1 MSLHHLSHVPA
12 WSGWSR
18 RLAASCV
25 ACALALAMPL
35 SGCAQQNQQ
44 NATESA
50 STETVETE
58 QAEPTTT
65 GKNTSADDAA
75 ATADD
80 AKDATSDKEAK
91 DAKDAASDK
100 DANDQAVAP
109 NKALSEAWTK
119 DLTKIAE
126 DSGMKVCVS
135 AIDLTTGAEATYQ
148 SDEQMVSA
156 SMIKLAI
163 AETFLKQVSEG
174 KHALDDT
181 YELKQSDIVG
191 GTGSLGSRGAGASVT
206 KRELLHK
213 MISESDNVATNVL
226 IDLCGMDAV
235 NDEAKALG
243 LKSTVLARHM
253 MDTKAA
259 EEGHENYTSADDVAT
274 LLKMVYDKTFVNA
287 EMSALMQEALEAQ
300 VDNDCISKGLP
311 EGTVFAHKTGSLGT
325 VRHDGGIVEGDKPYV
340 IVTLCG
346 GDGFSEQKAMETMRQ
361 IGEASFKDMQA
372 S

>member
-1 MSLHHLSHVPA
+1 MSLRHSSRSSM
-12 WSGWSR
+12 WSNLSR
-18 RLAASCV
+18 RLAVSCL
-25 ACALALAMPL
+25 ACALALATFL
-35 SGCAQQNQQ
+35 FGCAQQGQQ
-44 NATESA
+44 GATEPA
-50 STETVETE
+50 PAKTDATE
-58 QAEPTTT
+58 QEEPTTT
-65 GKNTSADDAA
+65 SADTSAED
-75 ATADD
+75 ATATAGDAKQE
-80 AKDATSDKEAK
+80 AKDAASAKDAQADAK
-91 DAKDAASDK
+91 DAKDQAA
-100 DANDQAVAP
+100 AP
-109 NKALSEAWTK
+109 NEALGKAWTK
-119 DLTKIAE
+119 DLTKIAK

-135 AIDLTTGAEATYQ
+135 AIDLTSGATATYQ
-148 SDEQMVSA
+148 SGEKMVSA

-191 GTGSLGSRGAGASVT
+191 GTGSLGSQGAGASVT
-206 KRELLHK
+206 KRELVHK

-235 NDEAKALG
+235 NSEAKALG

-253 MDTKAA
+253 MDTQASQ
-259 EEGHENYTSADDVAT
+259 EGRENYTSADDVAT
-274 LLKMVYDKTFVNA
+274 LLKMVHDKTFVNA

-340 IVTLCG
+340 IVALCG
-346 GDGFSEQKAMETMRQ
+346 GDGFSEQGAMETMRQ
-361 IGEASFKDMQA
+361 IGEASYEDMQA